1 MCPLNASGA
10 EILSETLLLMKS
22 PRRLIEIFFFILLAA
37 QTEELGL
44 HQKKPKKVIQR
55 DVVQLRYLYRSL
67 DQSYESILIFF

>member
-22 PRRLIEIFFFILLAA
+22 PRRLIEIFILLAA

-55 DVVQLRYLYRSL
+55 DVVRLRYLYRSL